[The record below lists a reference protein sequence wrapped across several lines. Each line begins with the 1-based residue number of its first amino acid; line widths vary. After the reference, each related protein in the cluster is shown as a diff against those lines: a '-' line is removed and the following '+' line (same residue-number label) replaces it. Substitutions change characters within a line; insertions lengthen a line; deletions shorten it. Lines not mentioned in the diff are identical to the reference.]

1 MIEIKILEQLTFEQ
15 LELFGEQSYSSD
27 NKYDV
32 IREIKNDEISFL
44 LKPVNREKTF
54 VKNWAVNRKDYE
66 VYLKLISQGNSFGA
80 YENDELAGFIITD
93 RRSWNNSLWIEMIQV
108 KEEYRN
114 KGIGTLLLKAIEKL
128 SKQNKIRLIELE
140 TQNTNVPAIKFYR
153 NCGYEFSG
161 LNINLY
167 DPSEIKDEIAIY
179 MSKIIE
185 I

>member
-1 MIEIKILEQLTFEQ
+1 MIEIRKLKQFTFEQ
-15 LELFGEQSYSSD
+15 LLTFGEQSYSSD
-27 NKYDV
+27 YKFDV
-32 IREIKNDEISFL
+32 INEFKNDEISFL
-44 LKPVNREKTF
+44 LKPVKLENTF
-54 VKNWAVNRKDYE
+54 IKNWAVNRSVYE
-66 VYLKLISQGNSFGA
+66 GYLKLDVQGNSFGA

-108 KEEYRN
+108 KEDHRK
-114 KGIGTLLLKAIEKL
+114 KGTGTLLLKAIEKL
-128 SKQNKIRLIELE
+128 AKQNNIRLIELE
-140 TQNTNVPAIKFYR
+140 TQNTNVPAINFYR
-153 NCGYEFSG
+153 KCGYEISG